1 MTEKNPDD
9 FLPSVEELED
19 AANVCFDY
27 AKYLKLTE
35 PTATRSISWLES
47 AADELYS
54 AADYY
59 SDDESDEDED
69 ENEDENGDTED

>member
-1 MTEKNPDD
+1 MSEKNPDD

-27 AKYLKLTE
+27 AKYLELAE
-35 PTATRSISWLES
+35 PTATASISWLKN
-47 AADELYS
+47 AADALYS

-69 ENEDENGDTED
+69 EDENGDNEED